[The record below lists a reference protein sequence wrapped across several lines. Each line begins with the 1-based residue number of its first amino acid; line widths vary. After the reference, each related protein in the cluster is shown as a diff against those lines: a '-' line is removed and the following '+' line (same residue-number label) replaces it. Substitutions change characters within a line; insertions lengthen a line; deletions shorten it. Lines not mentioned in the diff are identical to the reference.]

1 MSRGSSSSP
10 PRTTNGE
17 VINWDGPLKKHH
29 CTDIICLVLF
39 IVFLV
44 AWGFVAFMAFKDG
57 DISKVTMIIFKRTL
71 YQNKELKSILKRDG
85 SKLMKYIQVLYATDS
100 NGRVCGN
107 GYLKDR
113 KYLLFFDLTRCLNPA
128 VLAHGCLTPQVSVT
142 KSPTLRVK
150 T

>member
-71 YQNKELKSILKRDG
+71 Y
-85 SKLMKYIQVLYATDS
+85 
-100 NGRVCGN
+100 
-107 GYLKDR
+107 
-113 KYLLFFDLTRCLNPA
+113 
-128 VLAHGCLTPQVSVT
+128 
-142 KSPTLRVK
+142 
-150 T
+150 